1 MSLFI
6 DEVLKLMLIL
16 FTLTMIAIILS
27 SVLAILA
34 LILGD
39 NTYKDRE
46 KLSPFECGFDPFK
59 KRHIPFSLRFFLITI
74 IFLVFDVEIA
84 LLLPLGLLPK
94 FSENYFITSSAII
107 LTIVLILGLI
117 HEWNQ
122 GSLNWIS

>member
-1 MSLFI
+1 
-6 DEVLKLMLIL
+6 MLTLSIL
-16 FTLTMIAIILS
+16 ITLTAL
-27 SVLAILA
+27 LATILA
-34 LILGD
+34 SLALLLGE

-94 FSENYFITSSAII
+94 FSENYFIILSAII
-107 LTIVLILGLI
+107 LTFVLVLGLI